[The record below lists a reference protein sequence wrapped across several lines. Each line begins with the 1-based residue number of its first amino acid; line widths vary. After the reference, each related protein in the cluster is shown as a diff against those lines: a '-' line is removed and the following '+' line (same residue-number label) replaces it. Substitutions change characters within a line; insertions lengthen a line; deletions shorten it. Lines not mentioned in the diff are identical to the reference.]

1 MDRRHSFRL
10 NDVAIL
16 TLHEIGFDVASSF
29 AITLG

>member
-16 TLHEIGFDVASSF
+16 TLYENGLD
-29 AITLG
+29 